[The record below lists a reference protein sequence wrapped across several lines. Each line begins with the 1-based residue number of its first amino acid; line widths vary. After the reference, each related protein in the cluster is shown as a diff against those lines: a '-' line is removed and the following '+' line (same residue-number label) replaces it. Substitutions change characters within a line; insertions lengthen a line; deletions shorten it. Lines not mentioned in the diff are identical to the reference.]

1 MAEIKAGD
9 YKVKIITLHHSI
21 LKDPYVK
28 QIIKKEYETAEIIDI
43 TIYNEDIDDNSFVLF
58 DLDNDD
64 DLNGIRFYWNT
75 KFNSYI
81 TDKYFVKDTYGNQFN
96 SLILFT

>member
-1 MAEIKAGD
+1 MKAGD

-43 TIYNEDIDDNSFVLF
+43 TIYNEDIGDNSFVLF
-58 DLDNDD
+58 DLDDD

-81 TDKYFVKDTYGNQFN
+81 TDKYFAKNTYNNQFN
-96 SLILFT
+96 SLILFLN

>member
-1 MAEIKAGD
+1 MKAGD
-9 YKVKIITLHHSI
+9 YKVKIITLHNSI

-64 DLNGIRFYWNT
+64 LNGIRFYWNT

-96 SLILFT
+96 SLILFLN